1 MGSKLKTFRVLIAD
15 DSDLQRVLYK
25 KQVLYPDEKGEFKFE
40 VYEARS
46 GEEAKKLID
55 RFKPDLVL
63 LDYNL
68 PDLKGTDVIRWIEE
82 KGYGDI
88 QVILVSS
95 IDNEEVA
102 SQGLSLGAEDFV
114 KIPYK
119 PEELRARIKVHLRL
133 RRMLKEREKYRKLS
147 LIDQLTR
154 VPNRRYL
161 FQELRKYFKKHKE
174 EKKPLALIMIDVDD
188 FKKVNDTYGH
198 EVGDEVLKRV
208 AGTISKSVRK
218 FDLVGRYG
226 GEEFIVILPKAT
238 MERAIDI
245 ADRIRKN
252 VEAQTF
258 ELETGEVIKVTVSL
272 GVAEFM
278 EDKPRSVNDLVK
290 IADMRMYRAKVSG
303 KNRVVFQ

>member
-1 MGSKLKTFRVLIAD
+1 MGSKLKTFKILIVD
-15 DSDLQRVLYK
+15 DSELQRMLYK
-25 KQVLYPDEKGEFKFE
+25 KHVLYPDDKGEFQFE
-40 VYEARS
+40 IYEART
-46 GEEAKKLID
+46 GEEAKKIIE

-68 PDLKGTDVIRWIEE
+68 PDLKGTDIIKWIEE

-102 SQGLSLGAEDFV
+102 SKGLNLGAEDFV

-133 RRMLKEREKYRKLS
+133 RRMLKEREKFKRLS

-154 VPNRRYL
+154 IPNRRYL
-161 FQELRKYFKKHKE
+161 FQELKKYFKRHKE
-174 EKKPLALIMIDVDD
+174 EKKPLALLMIDVDD

-198 EVGDEVLKRV
+198 EAGDEILKKV
-208 AGTISKSVRK
+208 ANIISRSVRK

-226 GEEFIVILPKAT
+226 GEEFIVVLPDADIEKAV
-238 MERAIDI
+238 EI
-245 ADRIRKN
+245 AERIRKN
-252 VEAQTF
+252 VESQTF
-258 ELETGEVIKVTVSL
+258 MIDSNEIKVTVSL
-272 GVAEFM
+272 GVAELLK
-278 EDKPRSVNDLVK
+278 DNPRSVNDLIK